1 MIPAILGLGG
11 LTAKIIASA
20 VIPRVVRAISSSFST
35 TKANEPCPP
44 PAVEGISSVSDTPP
58 VPPGSG
64 VFVPRE
70 SLRKWGYA
78 GLWHHAASG
87 LDLAT
92 YRAYD
97 AANKRW
103 ISRDPL
109 GEGID
114 YNLYRYCGNS
124 PVMLND
130 PEGLQ
135 PPEFDDGGYS
145 GARDSFR
152 NAVHNGVQTVETTGR
167 RAGEFGIDMVGDPT
181 DPTTWWTFFVSEE
194 KLMWKVEQALLKW
207 KKKLNR
213 AKKCTDALNTVEGA
227 QDQLESIQHAQNKL
241 RKGKASGIVIDSIQK
256 STDRLRNSLKN
267 RYQR

>member
-1 MIPAILGLGG
+1 MLGLGSL
-11 LTAKIIASA
+11 LTKVAAAAVVPRIVKALSA
-20 VIPRVVRAISSSFST
+20 LGGPPEPVRAHPSQEA
-35 TKANEPCPP
+35 K
-44 PAVEGISSVSDTPP
+44 D
-58 VPPGSG
+58 PGS
-64 VFVPRE
+64 E
-70 SLRKWGYA
+70 SAPELEKSLYGRKPLLR
-78 GLWHHAASG
+78 H
-87 LDLAT
+87 T
-92 YRAYD
+92 RAYD